1 MLGLLTYHEISR
13 MNNCTDRQVQYAI
26 ANRTTPQ
33 KNRRGRKPI
42 LGPEACENLYRWV
55 CASRKNRRMPW
66 EEIPKAIGWDVGV
79 WAIAG
84 ALIRGGFKRHIAR
97 LKPPL
102 TEENKARRL
111 QWALDHVN
119 WTPEQWL
126 RILWT
131 DETWVRDGRHT
142 RTWVTRRK
150 GETLDPT
157 CLVDK
162 LVKKIGWMFWGSFS
176 FELGKGPC
184 LFWEKEWGTINKD
197 TYCEHIVPIIHGWI
211 RLHPELILMQD
222 GAPGHAAAQTLA
234 ELQDRGITLMEW
246 PPYSP
251 DLNPIEALW
260 NKMKNYLQELYNDD
274 PDRRLSYDRLRI
286 EVQKAWDMITTEE
299 LQELAA
305 SMKDRCLAV
314 IDAKGG
320 HTLY

>member
-1 MLGLLTYHEISR
+1 
-13 MNNCTDRQVQYAI
+13 
-26 ANRTTPQ
+26 
-33 KNRRGRKPI
+33 
-42 LGPEACENLYRWV
+42 
-55 CASRKNRRMPW
+55 
-66 EEIPKAIGWDVGV
+66 
-79 WAIAG
+79 
-84 ALIRGGFKRHIAR
+84 
-97 LKPPL
+97 
-102 TEENKARRL
+102 
-111 QWALDHVN
+111 
-119 WTPEQWL
+119 
-126 RILWT
+126 
-131 DETWVRDGRHT
+131 
-142 RTWVTRRK
+142 
-150 GETLDPT
+150 
-157 CLVDK
+157 
-162 LVKKIGWMFWGSFS
+162 MFWGSFS

-299 LQELAA
+299 L
-305 SMKDRCLAV
+305 
-314 IDAKGG
+314 
-320 HTLY
+320 